1 MMIGLFKDEIT
12 SKINLLMWN
21 PTITSNVLISCVERL
36 EKRLQPSMTL
46 TSTNISFFT
55 KTNLSC
61 CTNPLSMKHIDAL
74 KSRNVWAIA
83 TSLLDLIITSNKLK
97 HGDGFKNKSW
107 PFSLFISTSW
117 SLLRLDILLSQVL
130 KLWVG
135 NRSGPCYM
143 LTLFFLTFTSN
154 MASFSII

>member
-1 MMIGLFKDEIT
+1 
-12 SKINLLMWN
+12 
-21 PTITSNVLISCVERL
+21 
-36 EKRLQPSMTL
+36 
-46 TSTNISFFT
+46 
-55 KTNLSC
+55 
-61 CTNPLSMKHIDAL
+61 
-74 KSRNVWAIA
+74 
-83 TSLLDLIITSNKLK
+83 LK